1 MAGDS
6 PETKD
11 FEELVE
17 YIKTNRGFDFTGY
30 KRPSLQRRF
39 EKRMQAVH
47 VGSYGEYRVY
57 LEQHPDEFIDLFNTI
72 LINVTAFFRDTAAW
86 EYMRET
92 IVPKLIEESEGR
104 GVRIWSTGC
113 ASGEEAYSLAMAFSE
128 AMSNDAFRDQVKIYA
143 TDVDEEAL
151 SEGRHG
157 IYTAS
162 KVENVPAD
170 LRERYFER
178 IEQRYTVKPD
188 LRRAVIFGRHDVVQD
203 PPISRIDLLT
213 SRNTLMYFT
222 PDAQSRILRN
232 FHFALRDG
240 GCLFLGKSEMMLSR
254 SSLFQP
260 IDLRR
265 RVFQKVARADAYRP
279 IPRTRTPQEDGHEHA
294 IDVLMREVGFE
305 SAPIAQLIV
314 DRAGSLTLA
323 NMQARTL
330 FNLAQRDVGKP
341 LKDLEVSYK
350 PVELR
355 SQIDRAYAER
365 HSISL
370 RDVEWLHPSGDHRV
384 MDVQVAPLV
393 SGDGALVGV
402 GISFVDVTRYKR
414 LQDAVEH
421 SKRDVEVA
429 YEELQSTVEEL
440 ETTNEELQSTNEELE
455 TMNEE
460 LQSTNEELQT
470 INEELRQRSDE
481 LNNVNAF
488 LESILTS
495 LRGGVTVVDADLK
508 VLVWNENADELWGLR
523 ADEVVGHHFL
533 NLDIGLPVERLKQ
546 PLRECLAGQRQFTE
560 MQLDATNRRGK
571 TIRCRVTC
579 SPLLGPNHAIRGAIV
594 MMEDLDAQSI
604 PDSRRDGRAR
614 RDSEARS

>member
-1 MAGDS
+1 MAAE
-6 PETKD
+6 PERRD

-39 EKRMQAVH
+39 EKRMQSVR
-47 VGSYGEYRVY
+47 VDSYREYRTY

-86 EYMRET
+86 DYLRET
-92 IVPKLIEESEGR
+92 IVPKLIEESAGR
-104 GVRIWSTGC
+104 GIRVWSTGC
-113 ASGEEAYSLAMAFSE
+113 ASGEEAYSLAMAFAE
-128 AMSNDAFRDQVKIYA
+128 AMPIESFRDQVKIYA
-143 TDVDEEAL
+143 TDVDEDAL

-157 IYTAS
+157 IYQAS
-162 KVENVPAD
+162 KLENVPAD

-188 LRRAVIFGRHDVVQD
+188 LRRTVIFGRHDVVQD

-222 PDAQSRILRN
+222 PDAQSRILTN

-240 GCLFLGKSEMMLSR
+240 GYLFLGKSEMMLSR

-260 IDLRR
+260 VELRR
-265 RVFQKVARADAYRP
+265 RVFQKVARPDAYRP
-279 IPRTRTPQEDGHEHA
+279 IPRTRPQPEEGHESA

-314 DRAGSLTLA
+314 DRAGNLTLA

-393 SGDGALVGV
+393 SGDGMLVGV

-455 TMNEE
+455 TTNEE
-460 LQSTNEELQT
+460 LQSTNEELET
-470 INEELRQRSDE
+470 MNEELQSTDEELETINDE
-481 LNNVNAF
+481 LNQRTDELNQTNFF
-488 LESILTS
+488 LESILGS
-495 LRGGVTVVDADLK
+495 LDAGVVVLDQELRVSA
-508 VLVWNENADELWGLR
+508 WNDGAYELWGLR
-523 ADEVVGHHFL
+523 GEEVQGTHFM
-533 NLDIGLPVERLKQ
+533 NLDIGLPVEKLRTSLRTMLSGGEVEQ
-546 PLRECLAGQRQFTE
+546 PIT
-560 MQLDATNRRGK
+560 LDATNRRGRA
-571 TIRCRVTC
+571 IRCRVRL
-579 SPLLGPNHAIRGAIV
+579 SPLIDGTQAPRGLIV
-594 MMEDLDAQSI
+594 FMEA
-604 PDSRRDGRAR
+604 
-614 RDSEARS
+614 EAT

>member
-1 MAGDS
+1 MAGDT

-86 EYMRET
+86 EYLRET

-455 TMNEE
+455 TTNEELQSTNEELETMNEE
-460 LQSTNEELQT
+460 LQSTNEELET
-470 INEELRQRSDE
+470 INDE
-481 LNNVNAF
+481 LNQRTDDLNQTNFF
-488 LESILTS
+488 LESILGS
-495 LRGGVTVVDADLK
+495 LDAGVVVLDQELRISA
-508 VLVWNENADELWGLR
+508 WNDGAYELWGLR
-523 ADEVVGHHFL
+523 GDEVQGTHFM
-533 NLDIGLPVERLKQ
+533 NLDIGLPVEK
-546 PLRECLAGQRQFTE
+546 LRTALRKLLAGGEVDQPIT
-560 MQLDATNRRGK
+560 LDATNRRGR
-571 TIRCRVTC
+571 TIQCRVRL
-579 SPLLGPNHAIRGAIV
+579 SPLVDGVEAPRGLIV
-594 MMEDLDAQSI
+594 FMET
-604 PDSRRDGRAR
+604 
-614 RDSEARS
+614 ETT